1 MAGCSQLTSFTLEW
15 LSSKLPGAQIAAKL
29 GSILSFVH
37 SCARMHE
44 VTLKINV
51 IQEDYNSE
59 KWLRDL
65 FDVLAPPI
73 EQELLKQKSLIK
85 VTIPVYFFVV
95 PEFPLFS
102 NGAQF
107 IEEYFPKL
115 RDQVLLH
122 VTLRSMFERE

>member
-1 MAGCSQLTSFTLEW
+1 
-15 LSSKLPGAQIAAKL
+15 
-29 GSILSFVH
+29 
-37 SCARMHE
+37 MHE

-85 VTIPVYFFVV
+85 VTIPIYFFVV

-102 NGAQF
+102 NGF
-107 IEEYFPKL
+107 LLDDHLLSVSDSL
-115 RDQVLLH
+115 RALDVKP
-122 VTLRSMFERE
+122 